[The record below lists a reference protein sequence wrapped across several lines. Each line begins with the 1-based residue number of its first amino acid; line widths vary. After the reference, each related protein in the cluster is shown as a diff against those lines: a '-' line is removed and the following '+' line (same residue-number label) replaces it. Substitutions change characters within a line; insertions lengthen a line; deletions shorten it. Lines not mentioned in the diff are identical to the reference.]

1 MDPDQPVPAEGDGV
15 LLADAPAAA
24 IDTLV
29 ALTGPDADTPLLS
42 IEGRHL
48 GGALAREAPGG
59 GALPKIDARYLVLAI
74 GFTPTPEL
82 AGPVR
87 AHARA
92 LKDALAGWS
101 ADHDYYN
108 FVETPADSDVAL
120 PRAAYDRLREIK
132 PIYDPDQ
139 AIVSAHPVR
148 PARAHL

>member
-1 MDPDQPVPAEGDGV
+1 M

-42 IEGRHL
+42 IEVRHL
-48 GGALAREAPGG
+48 GGALAREAP
-59 GALPKIDARYLVLAI
+59 
-74 GFTPTPEL
+74 
-82 AGPVR
+82 
-87 AHARA
+87 
-92 LKDALAGWS
+92 
-101 ADHDYYN
+101 
-108 FVETPADSDVAL
+108 DSDVAL